1 MSSDQKSL
9 DELLKELPTDS
20 REKVRSF
27 AEYLSKKN
35 QLLNDVQFLTDLR
48 TVCKSVFSSY
58 QQSYYYSSE
67 DLQQDVM
74 FEFWQALSSYRG
86 EAPTKAFL
94 HAIAKDKLV
103 DAVQKE
109 RSRHRYDEKTTFDE
123 LTNSKPHEISRR
135 SSSKSARKL
144 KQNWAGGLS
153 DYREQYTSL
162 QLQKKALEWRGD

>member
-35 QLLNDVQFLTDLR
+35 QLLNDVQFLTNLR
-48 TVCKSVFSSY
+48 TACKSVFSSY
-58 QQSYYYSSE
+58 QQSCYSSSE
-67 DLQQDVM
+67 DLQQEVLLR
-74 FEFWQALSSYRG
+74 FWQELSGYRG
-86 EAPTKAFL
+86 DASTKTL
-94 HAIAKDKLV
+94 LQTIAKNTLV
-103 DAVQKE
+103 DAVRKE
-109 RSRHRYDEKTTFDE
+109 RARRRYDEDTAFDE
-123 LTNSKPHEISRR
+123 LTNST
-135 SSSKSARKL
+135 SSKTTRGSAPKSSRKL
-144 KQNWAGGLS
+144 KQNWAGGLG

>member
-48 TVCKSVFSSY
+48 TACKSVFSSY

-74 FEFWQALSSYRG
+74 LEFWQALSSYRG
-86 EAPTKAFL
+86 EAPTEAFL
-94 HAIAKDKLV
+94 HAIAKNKLV
-103 DAVQKE
+103 DAVRKE

-123 LTNSKPHEISRR
+123 LTNSKPYEITRR